1 MPHRIR
7 LDMRLPADLRRQLQ
21 ELADRE
27 RLSLKETVRAAVELA
42 IARGSTR

>member
-1 MPHRIR
+1 MYR
-7 LDMRLPADLRRQLQ
+7 LRFDLVLTADQRRQLQ

-27 RLSLKETVRAAVELA
+27 RLSLKEIAKAALELA

>member
-1 MPHRIR
+1 MHRLR
-7 LDMRLPADLRRQLQ
+7 LELHLTATERRQLQ

-27 RLSLKETVRAAVELA
+27 RLSVKETVRAALELA